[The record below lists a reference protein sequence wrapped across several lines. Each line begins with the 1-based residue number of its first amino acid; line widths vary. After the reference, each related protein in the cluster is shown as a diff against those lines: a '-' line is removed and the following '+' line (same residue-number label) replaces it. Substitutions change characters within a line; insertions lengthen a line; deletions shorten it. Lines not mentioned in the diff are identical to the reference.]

1 MTAMNAAGR
10 HGARARV
17 SRRLNRCA
25 LKAASETSNAKS
37 VLNAPPPNPPEEL
50 ELPVGTGVGAGG
62 AFGEAPPDKDPASEA
77 AAASDPVA
85 AAPPSPASPA
95 KEFMREENSPP
106 AAPGRR
112 PEPP

>member
-37 VLNAPPPNPPEEL
+37 VLNATPKPPEEP
-50 ELPVGTGVGAGG
+50 ELPVGTGSGAGG
-62 AFGEAPPDKDPASEA
+62 ALGEALPGKDPATEA
-77 AAASDPVA
+77 AARGAVA
-85 AAPPSPASPA
+85 TAPPSPTSEC
-95 KEFMREENSPP
+95 KREEKSRP
-106 AAPGRR
+106 AAPAFAPDRR
-112 PEPP
+112 PESP

>member
-37 VLNAPPPNPPEEL
+37 VLNATPKPPEVP
-50 ELPVGTGVGAGG
+50 ELPVGTGSGARG
-62 AFGEAPPDKDPASEA
+62 ALGEALPGKDPASEA
-77 AAASDPVA
+77 AASGAVA
-85 AAPPSPASPA
+85 AAPPSPTS
-95 KEFMREENSPP
+95 ECMSEENSRP
-106 AAPGRR
+106 AASPFAPGPR